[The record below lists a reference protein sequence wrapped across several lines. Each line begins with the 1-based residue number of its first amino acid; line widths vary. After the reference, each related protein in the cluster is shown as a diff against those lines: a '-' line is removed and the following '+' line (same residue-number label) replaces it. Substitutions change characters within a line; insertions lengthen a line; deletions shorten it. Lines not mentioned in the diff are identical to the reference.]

1 MIVLVAQEKECHSFV
16 VACELF
22 ACQNIYKYVENRAD
36 IFL

>member
-22 ACQNIYKYVENRAD
+22 ACQNRLSAVSTHIRA
-36 IFL
+36 